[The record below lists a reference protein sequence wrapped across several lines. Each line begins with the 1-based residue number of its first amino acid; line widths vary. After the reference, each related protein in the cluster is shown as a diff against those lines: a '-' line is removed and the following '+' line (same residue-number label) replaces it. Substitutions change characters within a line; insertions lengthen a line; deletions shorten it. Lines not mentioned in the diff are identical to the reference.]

1 MAYARQV
8 EIFHEPTLFLKS
20 ARQAAALSTSARC
33 VRLSPP
39 QSKRTTIRSTIPKY
53 TRYPGP

>member
-1 MAYARQV
+1 
-8 EIFHEPTLFLKS
+8 
-20 ARQAAALSTSARC
+20 
-33 VRLSPP
+33 LSPP